1 MLVTRQSTGL
11 RRNRYSSLS
20 LEHWPMIVLIGARVL
35 RDILLVINRNEMF
48 SNRHSKVKQLKNS
61 RRTGAM
67 RKPVDGAGGTLP
79 VVGGV
84 VLAPVLVDGAGG
96 TLPVVGGVV
105 LAPVLVDGA
114 GGTLAVVGGVVLA
127 LVLVEG
133 SIPVANP
140 KK

>member
-1 MLVTRQSTGL
+1 M
-11 RRNRYSSLS
+11 
-20 LEHWPMIVLIGARVL
+20 
-35 RDILLVINRNEMF
+35 
-48 SNRHSKVKQLKNS
+48 
-61 RRTGAM
+61 
-67 RKPVDGAGGTLP
+67 
-79 VVGGV
+79 
-84 VLAPVLVDGAGG
+84 
-96 TLPVVGGVV
+96 VGGVV